1 MNPESGSSPS
11 NRRLEE
17 FYKRESSHR
26 QKEGGARTLLAKEKK
41 GLFLVQDTSLCRGP
55 EQETSGF
62 HPTHMSSVL
71 IMKFQPGRGGNCN

>member
-17 FYKRESSHR
+17 FYKRESSYR
-26 QKEGGARTLLAKEKK
+26 QKEGGAKTLLAKEKK

-62 HPTHMSSVL
+62 HPTHNVVSADHEISARERWKL
-71 IMKFQPGRGGNCN
+71 